1 MAAPANWRPAEHAH
15 PRSPDGRRSAQRNHC
30 DGTLAVSGARPRG
43 ATTGFRNW
51 SRNQPPRQCRDR
63 DPLDRTARLS
73 DALLALVNPGL
84 LAKLHRVERH
94 LQGNRVH
101 ANVLKEKRVIYDG
114 LFANA
119 KKKKQ
124 FADGRD
130 SLTNQEMVDRFPRN
144 GTSFSGSA

>member
-1 MAAPANWRPAEHAH
+1 
-15 PRSPDGRRSAQRNHC
+15 
-30 DGTLAVSGARPRG
+30 
-43 ATTGFRNW
+43 
-51 SRNQPPRQCRDR
+51 
-63 DPLDRTARLS
+63 
-73 DALLALVNPGL
+73 VNPGL
-84 LAKLHRVERH
+84 LAKLHRVERQ

-130 SLTNQEMVDRFPRN
+130 SLTNQEMVDRFPRD
-144 GTSFSGSA
+144 GTSFSGSAASAMQPSSNGKSR